1 MERAWLI
8 ETIKADT
15 SGLSKAFKWKFLWQ
29 ALRDP
34 HTYLMIGIFL
44 L

>member
-1 MERAWLI
+1 M
-8 ETIKADT
+8 KNDT
-15 SGLSKAFKWKFLWQ
+15 KGLSKSFKWKFLWQ

-34 HTYLMIGIFL
+34 HTYLMVGIYL